1 MLTGFSTDSIMILLG
16 TGSVACLAAWLVRGV
31 IANRKTSQLIDE
43 WESRVDDLS
52 RKRDNLLAEANKNR
66 ATIETQQT
74 EIYQNEQAVQRS
86 NTLLNSA
93 LEKINSLSKDL
104 FTLRAERE
112 DSKLKLV
119 TFQNALNSV
128 RNQSQVLQREFI
140 KSRNFYKAELK
151 KAFEKRQALEVSID
165 NARAEQDSLR
175 NLLTGSR
182 SEQESVNRMLESAR
196 NRLAEIDKLERDVVR
211 LEADNAQLNHDAALA
226 KQETDSLKRDVAEM
240 DELQVQNTEMS
251 EVVKSMET
259 SRRQYEQDA
268 KRYQGVASQSE
279 KQSETLRI
287 RLDEVEQNF
296 LELEKEQQNAI
307 RQAQQEAATANY
319 PSGRDDQPAQE
330 IDDLKEII
338 GIGKVFEVALNELGV
353 YSFRQ
358 LANFGIADIAR
369 VNTKLKEFKG
379 RMEQD
384 DWIGQAKELLF
395 KKHGGADSD
404 EDGQN
409 VGHS

>member
-1 MLTGFSTDSIMILLG
+1 MITGLSTDSLMILLG
-16 TGSVACLAAWLVRGV
+16 TGSVAGLVAWLVRSM
-31 IANRKTSQLIDE
+31 IANRQTSQLIDE

-93 LEKINSLSKDL
+93 LEKITSLSKDL

-128 RNQSQVLQREFI
+128 RNQSQVLQSEFI

-226 KQETDSLKRDVAEM
+226 KQETDSLKRDVAEL
-240 DELQVQNTEMS
+240 DELQVQNTELS

-296 LELEKEQQNAI
+296 LELEKQQQNAI
-307 RQAQQEAATANY
+307 RQAREEAATASN

-330 IDDLKEII
+330 VDDLKQIT
-338 GIGKVFEVALNELGV
+338 GIGKVFEGALNELGV

-395 KKHGGADSD
+395 KKHDGADSD
-404 EDGQN
+404 QDGQN

>member
-1 MLTGFSTDSIMILLG
+1 MLTGFSTDSLMILLG
-16 TGSVACLAAWLVRGV
+16 TGSVAGLAAWLVRGM

-93 LEKINSLSKDL
+93 LEKITSLSKDL

-128 RNQSQVLQREFI
+128 RNQSQVLQSEFI

-226 KQETDSLKRDVAEM
+226 KQETDSLKRDVAEL
-240 DELQVQNTEMS
+240 DELQVQNTELS

-296 LELEKEQQNAI
+296 LELEKQQQNAI
-307 RQAQQEAATANY
+307 RQAQEEAATTNN

-338 GIGKVFEVALNELGV
+338 GIGKVFEGALNELGV